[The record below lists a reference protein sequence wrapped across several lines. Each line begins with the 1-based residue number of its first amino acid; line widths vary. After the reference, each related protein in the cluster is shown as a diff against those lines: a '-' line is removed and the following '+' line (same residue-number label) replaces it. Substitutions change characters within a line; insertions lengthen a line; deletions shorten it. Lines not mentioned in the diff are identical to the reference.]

1 MGENAGYVPA
11 DEEAVMVGHAVPPV
25 LLMASG
31 IVLWISAAVASAG
44 SAVQTNGVTLL
55 VLGIAWLV
63 AELRYA
69 RQPIALLERPAG
81 DGRRRD

>member
-1 MGENAGYVPA
+1 
-11 DEEAVMVGHAVPPV
+11 MVGPAVPPV

-31 IVLWISAAVASAG
+31 IVLWVSAAVASAG

-63 AELRYA
+63 AELRHA
-69 RQPIALLERPAG
+69 DVVSRPALLEQPAS
-81 DGRRRD
+81 DGPSRD

>member
-1 MGENAGYVPA
+1 
-11 DEEAVMVGHAVPPV
+11 MVGHAVPPV

-31 IVLWISAAVASAG
+31 IVLWVSAAVASAG

-63 AELRYA
+63 AELRHA
-69 RQPIALLERPAG
+69 HVASRLALLEQPAG
-81 DGRRRD
+81 RTQSRN

>member
-1 MGENAGYVPA
+1 
-11 DEEAVMVGHAVPPV
+11 MVGHALPPV

-31 IVLWISAAVASAG
+31 IVLWVSAAVASAG

-63 AELRYA
+63 AELRHA
-69 RQPIALLERPAG
+69 HLVSRPALLGQPAG
-81 DGRRRD
+81 DGLSRD

>member
-1 MGENAGYVPA
+1 MI
-11 DEEAVMVGHAVPPV
+11 GHAVPPV

-55 VLGIAWLV
+55 VLGIAWLL
-63 AELRYA
+63 AELRHA
-69 RQPIALLERPAG
+69 HAVSRLALLEQPASDPQSRG
-81 DGRRRD
+81 